1 MAQVPRKA
9 RFLTS
14 SSVNCL
20 AVGYTPIRHHDAPA
34 GTVIRV
40 GRRLLHSGVHRR
52 QSILPT
58 TTKTAWRPHQR
69 VDTRSAYAV
78 SSPPQETP
86 ASAEISCDRSRPIKD
101 RRPHRSAAA
110 DMSLR
115 HNEVPVSPFVVL
127 THPGTTR
134 ECSNDRPLP
143 CRSVAQIQRRL
154 PSSLSSASTQA
165 TLPLYGLLKHVTDQV
180 THRGPARPPQRF
192 LR

>member
-14 SSVNCL
+14 SSVNCRAL
-20 AVGYTPIRHHDAPA
+20 GYTPIRPHDAPA
-34 GTVIRV
+34 ETVTRTR
-40 GRRLLHSGVHRR
+40 RRLLHSGVHRR

-58 TTKTAWRPHQR
+58 TKKTAWRPHRR
-69 VDTRSAYAV
+69 VNTRMAYAV

-86 ASAEISCDRSRPIKD
+86 ASAGISCDRSRPIKD
-101 RRPHRSAAA
+101 RRPHTSAVA

-127 THPGTTR
+127 AHPGTTR

-143 CRSVAQIQRRL
+143 CRSVAQVPRRL
-154 PSSLSSASTQA
+154 PSAIHSASTQA
-165 TLPLYGLLKHVTDQV
+165 TLPLYGV
-180 THRGPARPPQRF
+180 
-192 LR
+192 